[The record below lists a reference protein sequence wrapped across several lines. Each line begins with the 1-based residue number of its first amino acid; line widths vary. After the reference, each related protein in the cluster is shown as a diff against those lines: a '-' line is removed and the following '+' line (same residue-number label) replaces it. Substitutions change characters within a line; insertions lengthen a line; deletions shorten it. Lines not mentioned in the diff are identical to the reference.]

1 MNVPKL
7 DEYMLPV
14 LKVFVDKKEHKY
26 HEIIEIITAKYNL
39 VQRDKPK
46 RSMIMINNS
55 LGSFVKAKVL
65 EKAKEKTYKIL
76 DRGIQLIEESP
87 EKLSIKDL
95 RQFKEFNEYIMN
107 RYKRVENTLIIDVDT
122 ELPEDRIE
130 SAYEIYKTTL
140 ADDLREKIKDCS
152 WQFFEILVKDLLVA
166 MGYGDPYDEARISKG
181 AGDEGIDGVIKE
193 DRLGLDSICLQAKKW
208 ENTVGRPE
216 IQKFA
221 GSIESKRVRKGVF
234 ITTSNFSKE
243 AYEYVKHI
251 EKKIILIDGQKLA
264 ELMIDYNVGLSCSK
278 TYILKKIDSD
288 YFDS

>member
-1 MNVPKL
+1 MNKPKL

-14 LKVFVDKKEHKY
+14 LRVFVDKKEHKY
-26 HEIIEIITAKYNL
+26 HEVIEILTARYDL

-65 EKAKEKTYKIL
+65 EKTEEKTFKIL

-95 RQFKEFNEYIMN
+95 RQFKEFDEYIMS
-107 RYKRVENTLIIDVDT
+107 RYKKNKPTSIDIGT

-130 SAYEIYKTTL
+130 SAYEISKTTL
-140 ADDLREKIKDCS
+140 ADDLLEKIKDCS

-234 ITTSNFSKE
+234 ITTSNFSQE
-243 AYEYVKHI
+243 AYEYVNHI

-264 ELMIDYNVGLSCSK
+264 ELMIDYNVGVSCSR

>member
-1 MNVPKL
+1 MNEPKL

-26 HEIIEIITAKYNL
+26 HKIIEILTAKYDL

-65 EKAKEKTYKIL
+65 EKTEEKTFKIL

-95 RQFKEFNEYIMN
+95 RQFKEFDEYIMS
-107 RYKRVENTLIIDVDT
+107 RYKKNKPTSIDIGT

-130 SAYEIYKTTL
+130 SAYEIYKSTL
-140 ADDLREKIKDCS
+140 ADDLLEKIKDCS

-221 GSIESKRVRKGVF
+221 GSIESKRARKGVF
-234 ITTSNFSKE
+234 ITTSNFSQE
-243 AYEYVKHI
+243 AYEYVNHI

-264 ELMIDYNVGLSCSK
+264 ELMIDYNVGLSCSR

>member
-1 MNVPKL
+1 MNEPKL

-26 HEIIEIITAKYNL
+26 HEIIEILTAKYDL

-55 LGSFVKAKVL
+55 LGSFVKAKVI
-65 EKAKEKTYKIL
+65 EKTEEKTFKIL

-95 RQFKEFNEYIMN
+95 RQFKEFDEYIMS
-107 RYKRVENTLIIDVDT
+107 RYKKNKSTSIDIGT

-130 SAYEIYKTTL
+130 SAYEIFKTTL
-140 ADDLREKIKDCS
+140 ADDLLEKIKDCS

-221 GSIESKRVRKGVF
+221 GSIESKRARKGVF
-234 ITTSNFSKE
+234 ITTSNFSQE
-243 AYEYVKHI
+243 AHEYVNHI
-251 EKKIILIDGQKLA
+251 EKKIILVDGQKLA
-264 ELMIDYNVGLSCSK
+264 ELMIDYNVGVSCSK

>member
-1 MNVPKL
+1 MNEPKL

-14 LKVFVDKKEHKY
+14 LKVFVDKKERKY
-26 HEIIEIITAKYNL
+26 HEIIEILTAKYDL

-65 EKAKEKTYKIL
+65 EKTEEKTFKIL

-95 RQFKEFNEYIMN
+95 RQFKEFDEYIMS
-107 RYKRVENTLIIDVDT
+107 RYKKNKPTSIDIGT

-140 ADDLREKIKDCS
+140 AEDLLEKIKDCS

-234 ITTSNFSKE
+234 ITTSNFSQE
-243 AYEYVKHI
+243 AYEYVNHI
-251 EKKIILIDGQKLA
+251 GRIND
-264 ELMIDYNVGLSCSK
+264 
-278 TYILKKIDSD
+278 
-288 YFDS
+288 

>member
-1 MNVPKL
+1 MNEPKL

-14 LKVFVDKKEHKY
+14 LKVFFDKKEHKY
-26 HEIIEIITAKYNL
+26 HEIIEILTAKYDL
-39 VQRDKPK
+39 IQRDKPK

-65 EKAKEKTYKIL
+65 EKTEEKTFKIL

-95 RQFKEFNEYIMN
+95 RQFKEFDEYIMS
-107 RYKRVENTLIIDVDT
+107 RYKKNKSTCIDIGT

-130 SAYEIYKTTL
+130 SAYEIFKTTL
-140 ADDLREKIKDCS
+140 ADDLLEKIKDCS

-221 GSIESKRVRKGVF
+221 GSIESKRARKGVF
-234 ITTSNFSKE
+234 ITTSNFSQE
-243 AYEYVKHI
+243 AYEYVNHI
-251 EKKIILIDGQKLA
+251 EKKIILIDGEKLA
-264 ELMIDYNVGLSCSK
+264 ELMIDYNVGVSSSR